1 MSDVSRFRRLRE
13 PGSARLRLS
22 FEGRPI
28 DAAPGDSVA
37 AALLAA
43 GVGATRETPVSG
55 APRAPFCMMGACFEC
70 LVEIDGEE
78 NVQACMTVV
87 RDGMT
92 VRRQRGA
99 RRFEPGSATGLETGE
114 GSDDASL

>member
-13 PGSARLRLS
+13 PGPARLRLS
-22 FEGRPI
+22 FEGRAI

-78 NVQACMTVV
+78 NVQACMTPV

-99 RRFEPGSATGLETGE
+99 RRLEAGE
-114 GSDDASL
+114 GGDDGAV

>member
-13 PGSARLRLS
+13 PDPAPVRLS
-22 FEGRPI
+22 FEGRAI

-43 GVGATRETPVSG
+43 GVGATRATPISG

-78 NVQACMTVV
+78 NLQACMTPV

-99 RRFEPGSATGLETGE
+99 RRFETMVEP
-114 GSDDASL
+114 DDKSV

>member
-13 PGSARLRLS
+13 LGPAPLRLS
-22 FEGRPI
+22 FEGRAI
-28 DAAPGDSVA
+28 EAAPGDSVA
-37 AALLAA
+37 AALLAT
-43 GVGATRETPVSG
+43 GVSATRETPVSG

-78 NVQACMTVV
+78 NVQACMTTV
-87 RDGMT
+87 RDAMT

-99 RRFEPGSATGLETGE
+99 RRFGSGTGE
-114 GSDDASL
+114 GSGDSNA

>member
-1 MSDVSRFRRLRE
+1 MSDVSRFRRLPEPDPARE
-13 PGSARLRLS
+13 RLRLS
-22 FEGRPI
+22 FEGRAI
-28 DAAPGDSVA
+28 DATPGDSVA

-78 NVQACMTVV
+78 NVQACMTPV
-87 RDGMT
+87 RDGMA

-99 RRFEPGSATGLETGE
+99 RRLEAGE
-114 GSDDASL
+114 GVDDGAV